1 MTVHSEV
8 MIQELAAFFVV
19 SAGVHV
25 GTMKYTG
32 FRIGS
37 AQGRRDS
44 IGPAR
49 TEAERVRSRNLSFPF

>member
-1 MTVHSEV
+1 MTAHSYV
-8 MIQELAAFFVV
+8 MIQELAGVFVV

-32 FRIGS
+32 FGIGS

-44 IGPAR
+44 NGPVR
-49 TEAERVRSRNLSFPF
+49 TDAERVRSRNPSFPF